1 MKPSSQTLGARPA
14 GDAAVLRRFADLMDE
29 DDSRTSKVGVPVSHG
44 HYLLSQ
50 AVSGSADE
58 WDAEWLRLAKTE
70 SRQAAI
76 EWAEK
81 EEAQLQRLISLVYP
95 GGATACPKS
104 AAEVR
109 SMADVLAKASTEG
122 GAA

>member
-1 MKPSSQTLGARPA
+1 MPQVNQTRSVQPD
-14 GDAAVLRRFADLMDE
+14 GDAAALRRFADLMDE
-29 DDSRTSKVGVPVSHG
+29 DDARTNRVGIPVSHG

-50 AVSGSADE
+50 AVSGSSDE
-58 WDAEWLRLAKTE
+58 WDAEWIRIARTE

-76 EWAEK
+76 EWAGR
-81 EEAQLQRLISLVYP
+81 EEAQLQRLIERVYP
-95 GGATACPKS
+95 GGATACRKS

-109 SMADVLAKASTEG
+109 SMADALAEVAQIG

>member
-1 MKPSSQTLGARPA
+1 MQPDS
-14 GDAAVLRRFADLMDE
+14 DAAALRRFANLMDE
-29 DDSRTSKVGVPVSHG
+29 DDARTSRVGIPVSHG

-50 AVSGSADE
+50 AVSGSSDE
-58 WDAEWLRLAKTE
+58 WDAEWIRLTKTD

-76 EWAEK
+76 EWAQR
-81 EEAQLQRLISLVYP
+81 EESQLQRLIQLVYP

-109 SMADVLAKASTEG
+109 SMADAIAEAASTG
-122 GAA
+122 GAS